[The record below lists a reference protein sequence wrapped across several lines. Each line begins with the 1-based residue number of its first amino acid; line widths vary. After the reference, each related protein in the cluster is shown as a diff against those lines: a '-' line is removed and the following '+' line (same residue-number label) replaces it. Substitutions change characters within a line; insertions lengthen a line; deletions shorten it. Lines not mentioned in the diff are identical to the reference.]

1 MSECSNRDA
10 NVLKLHERQKRSH
23 FPQLMKTALIQKM
36 VIFKAC
42 ILKDFSFN
50 SLNLAK
56 SKTY

>member
-1 MSECSNRDA
+1 MSECLNRDA
-10 NVLKLHERQKRSH
+10 NVLKLHERQKCSH

-42 ILKDFSFN
+42 RRKDFSFN